1 MADPI
6 PNDETEQNREDIK
19 HVAILE
25 LTGYATSRDTLIVK
39 ATLLTRVRGKNFFAP
54 IGDYPQKII
63 DLGTG
68 TGTWA
73 IEGESK
79 LHIASRGYLF

>member
-1 MADPI
+1 MRLDPI
-6 PNDETEQNREDIK
+6 PNDETEQNREDMK

-25 LTGYATSRDTLIVK
+25 LTRYHELSQVNSQGSELDADRQL
-39 ATLLTRVRGKNFFAP
+39 RGKNFFAP
-54 IGDYPQKII
+54 IGDHPQKII

-73 IEGESK
+73 IEGKVK
-79 LHIASRGYLF
+79 LLPS